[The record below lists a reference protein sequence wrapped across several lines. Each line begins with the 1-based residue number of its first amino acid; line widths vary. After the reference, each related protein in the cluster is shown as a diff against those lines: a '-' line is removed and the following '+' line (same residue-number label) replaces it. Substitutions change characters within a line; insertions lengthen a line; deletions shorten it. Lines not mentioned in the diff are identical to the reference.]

1 MFALSGAGDSSGK
14 PNIGSRSTRTS
25 SCETAPRQPIAPNA
39 PGTLTT
45 AEILEEAG
53 DREQAAMLYADV
65 LAMWNDADPEL
76 QSRVEAVRVA
86 LARVS
91 AEPAR

>member
-1 MFALSGAGDSSGK
+1 
-14 PNIGSRSTRTS
+14 
-25 SCETAPRQPIAPNA
+25 
-39 PGTLTT
+39 
-45 AEILEEAG
+45 
-53 DREQAAMLYADV
+53 MLYADV